1 MPIKNAD
8 KLLSKKEIIIDY
20 LAANPAAKT
29 AEISEIIGTKDRRT
43 RDILKEMV
51 EDGIIEP
58 DGGNRNRIYMLKR

>member
-8 KLLSKKEIIIDY
+8 KPLNKRELIIDY
-20 LAANPAAKT
+20 LTANPAAKT
-29 AEISEIIGTKDRRT
+29 AEISGIIGTKDRRT

-51 EDGIIEP
+51 EDGIIET